1 MDVQLEVAKFRIVVL
16 EKILESPLD
25 SKELKLVNPKGN
37 QTWIFTGRTVAEA
50 EAPILWS
57 AGVKSRL
64 IEKDPNAGKDWEQEE
79 KESTEDEMVRWHN
92 SMDMSLSRLWDLVK
106 DREASHAAVHGCK
119 ESDMT
124 EQLNNNKS
132 SRK

>member
-25 SKELKLVNPKGN
+25 SKELKPVNPKGN
-37 QTWIFTGRTVAEA
+37 QPWIFTGRTVAEA

-64 IEKDPNAGKDWEQEE
+64 IEKDPNAGRDWGQEE

-92 SMDMSLSRLWDLVK
+92 SVDMSLSRLWDLVK

>member
-25 SKELKLVNPKGN
+25 SKELKPVNPKGN
-37 QTWIFTGRTVAEA
+37 QPWIFTGRTVAEA

-64 IEKDPNAGKDWEQEE
+64 IEKDPNAGKDWGQEE

-92 SMDMSLSRLWDLVK
+92 SVDMSLSRLWDLVK